1 MLIKRRK
8 LTKNAIKNYNT
19 VFNEINELFDV
30 TPSDI
35 VRIGKREQKPYLDK
49 ETGAHDI
56 LDLEDRTV
64 TIYQFK
70 YHDYLKSKGL
80 ADTTIKLKIDSFRA
94 LLGEFNIQKPKP
106 IEIIIPKDRIRDE
119 DIVSWREVENAL
131 SFCKSIRDKAIV
143 SFFATTGLRSSDVRS
158 LTIGDLVDACGIY
171 FENGEEKT
179 IENLLSKNPEE
190 IYPCWDIIPKKT
202 SKKSQLCVTFNTPET
217 STYIWQYL
225 NNRIE
230 YNIRKGRN
238 EKLEHDYPIFAT
250 STYKELKSTTIE
262 QLFQRLNKQ
271 LGDKMD
277 KNGKYRRF
285 RSHSLRKLFSTTC
298 RRNITQVVVNSD
310 KTSEI
315 DIISIFTGH
324 VPPNESN
331 SKVYESVESDSHES
345 YLRKIYIALSPY
357 LSIKEIEIKDIKTQQ
372 YKDLEEQNKALKQ
385 QLEAQAVSM
394 QREMDEQKEQYE
406 KKIRHVES
414 VNSALSSQVL
424 DIQNQL
430 DNLANANDLK
440 RIQEYMSK
448 HELVEKYGLAS
459 TVIGYYK
466 EDVKK
471 EDFTGVT
478 DSYIEDLISMA
489 FNTNSAFLPTE
500 IRDEYYKSDDDWK
513 IINSEVG
520 YYENDYIE
528 QMGYVL
534 SKSQGKK
541 IAEKLESYSI
551 MLWENKEKVDNSKV
565 KSIIDGIVL
574 RH

>member
-190 IYPCWDIIPKKT
+190 IYPCWDIIPKKH
-202 SKKSQLCVTFNTPET
+202 Q
-217 STYIWQYL
+217 
-225 NNRIE
+225 
-230 YNIRKGRN
+230 
-238 EKLEHDYPIFAT
+238 
-250 STYKELKSTTIE
+250 
-262 QLFQRLNKQ
+262 
-271 LGDKMD
+271 
-277 KNGKYRRF
+277 KNHNYVL
-285 RSHSLRKLFSTTC
+285 HSILRK
-298 RRNITQVVVNSD
+298 QVHISGN
-310 KTSEI
+310 
-315 DIISIFTGH
+315 ISI
-324 VPPNESN
+324 
-331 SKVYESVESDSHES
+331 
-345 YLRKIYIALSPY
+345 
-357 LSIKEIEIKDIKTQQ
+357 IE
-372 YKDLEEQNKALKQ
+372 LN
-385 QLEAQAVSM
+385 
-394 QREMDEQKEQYE
+394 
-406 KKIRHVES
+406 
-414 VNSALSSQVL
+414 
-424 DIQNQL
+424 
-430 DNLANANDLK
+430 
-440 RIQEYMSK
+440 
-448 HELVEKYGLAS
+448 
-459 TVIGYYK
+459 
-466 EDVKK
+466 
-471 EDFTGVT
+471 
-478 DSYIEDLISMA
+478 
-489 FNTNSAFLPTE
+489 
-500 IRDEYYKSDDDWK
+500 
-513 IINSEVG
+513 II
-520 YYENDYIE
+520 
-528 QMGYVL
+528 
-534 SKSQGKK
+534 
-541 IAEKLESYSI
+541 
-551 MLWENKEKVDNSKV
+551 
-565 KSIIDGIVL
+565 
-574 RH
+574 